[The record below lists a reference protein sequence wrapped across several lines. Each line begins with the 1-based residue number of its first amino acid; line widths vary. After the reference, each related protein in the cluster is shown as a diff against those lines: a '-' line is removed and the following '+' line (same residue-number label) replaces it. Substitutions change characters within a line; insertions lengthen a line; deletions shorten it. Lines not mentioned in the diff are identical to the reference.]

1 MKKYFMS
8 VAALAGMMS
17 LAACSSDDIVSPA
30 DNDVQTIK
38 IAVASTGDKSTRSRD
53 LNSEEPGQNIES
65 VAVVIRNKATN
76 AVVYQKVIP
85 NWNTD
90 KVSSIYTDNGHGRE
104 CTLKLEGAD
113 RLNAGEYTITA
124 VGYTA
129 ADFKDNTNT
138 IESATKGKVVAGN
151 FTAEVADG
159 KAAQEA
165 FAGESSINLLEN
177 HAAINTSVTLHRQV
191 AGYYGYFTSIPVEVN
206 SKKVTNV
213 RLVAR
218 SKNMKLTY
226 GNFNSS
232 FTTTT
237 TNSDIMYVVNGSE
250 PTITKDA
257 KFNGSADNDAYTV
270 YNIKVA
276 EWFTQGDMNND
287 GILDEKDALTT
298 KDGKEG
304 WTNALAAKGYKTYQ
318 KGTIFAGGFAVPF
331 AATADATLELQLLD
345 ETGEIL
351 KSWTVAMATAQP
363 TGKGVDGVD
372 LTVPETAQNFSFF
385 RNHMY
390 TLGKKVDNTDKPGTT
405 TPDEP
410 EPLDKSQSMILRVND
425 NWEVIN
431 RMTIGD

>member
-53 LNSEEPGQNIES
+53 LNSEEPGQNIEN

-76 AVVYQKVIP
+76 AVVYQTII
-85 NWNTD
+85 NGWNT
-90 KVSSIYTDNGHGRE
+90 KSNIYTDNGHGRE
-104 CTLKLEGAD
+104 YTLKLEKGQ
-113 RLNAGEYTITA
+113 RLKAGEYTITA

-129 ADFKDNTNT
+129 VDFKSNT
-138 IESATKGKVVAGN
+138 IVDATKGNVAAGN

-165 FAGESSINLLEN
+165 FAGESSIKLLEDY
-177 HAAINTSVTLHRQV
+177 AAINPSVTLHRQV

-206 SKKVTNV
+206 SKKVSDV

-218 SKNMKLTY
+218 SKNTKLTY
-226 GNFNSS
+226 GNFNSD
-232 FTTTT
+232 FTTT
-237 TNSDIMYVVNGSE
+237 NDKIMYVVNGSE
-250 PTITKDA
+250 PATTKDA
-257 KFNGSADNDAYTV
+257 KFNGSADDDAYTL
-270 YNIKVA
+270 YNIKVDD
-276 EWFTQGDMNND
+276 WFTQGDMNND
-287 GILDEKDALTT
+287 GILDEKDALMTT

-304 WTNALAAKGYKTYQ
+304 WTNALESKGYKTYQ

-345 ETGEIL
+345 ASGEIL
-351 KSWTVAMATAQP
+351 KSWTVEMATAQSA
-363 TGKGVDGVD
+363 GQGVDGVA

-390 TLGKKVDNTDKPGTT
+390 TLGKKVDNTTTPGTT
-405 TPDEP
+405 PDQP

>member
-53 LNSEEPGQNIES
+53 LNSEEPNQNIEN

-76 AVVYQKVIP
+76 AVVYHKIIT

-90 KVSSIYTDNGHGRE
+90 PVSSIYTDNGHGRQ

-113 RLNAGEYTITA
+113 RLKAGEYTITA

-129 ADFKDNTNT
+129 EDFKNNT
-138 IESATKGKVVAGN
+138 IENATTGVRAGN
-151 FTAEVADG
+151 FTAEVADN

-165 FAGESSINLLEN
+165 FAGESSINLLAD

-218 SKNMKLTY
+218 SKNTKLTY
-226 GNFNSS
+226 GNFNSN
-232 FTTTT
+232 FTTT
-237 TNSDIMYVVNGSE
+237 NNDIMYVVNGSE
-250 PTITKDA
+250 AATTKDA
-257 KFNGSADNDAYTV
+257 KFNGSADDDAYTV

-276 EWFTQGDMNND
+276 EWFTKGDTNKD
-287 GILDEKDALTT
+287 GILDEKD
-298 KDGKEG
+298 DG
-304 WTNALAAKGYKTYQ
+304 WANALATKGYLTYQ

-331 AATADATLELQLLD
+331 AATDAATLELQLLG

-351 KSWTVAMATAQP
+351 KSWTVEMATAQHA
-363 TGKGVDGVD
+363 GQGVDKAE
-372 LTVPETAQNFSFF
+372 LPQTETTKNFSFF

-390 TLGKKVDNTDKPGTT
+390 TLGKKMDNTNTPGTT
-405 TPDEP
+405 PDQP

>member
-65 VAVVIRNKATN
+65 VAVVIRNKKTN
-76 AVVYQKVIP
+76 EVVYQKVIP

-90 KVSSIYTDNGHGRE
+90 KVSSVYTDNGHGRE

-129 ADFKDNTNT
+129 ADFKNETNT
-138 IESATKGKVVAGN
+138 IESATKGKVVPGN
-151 FTAEVADG
+151 FTAEVPDD

-165 FAGESSINLLEN
+165 FAGESNINLLEN

-191 AGYYGYFTSIPVEVN
+191 AGYYGYFTSIPVKVDNKE
-206 SKKVTNV
+206 VTNV

-232 FTTTT
+232 FTTT
-237 TNSDIMYVVNGSE
+237 NSDIMYVVNGSE
-250 PTITKDA
+250 AATTKDA
-257 KFNGSADNDAYTV
+257 KFNGSAENDAYTL

-276 EWFTQGDMNND
+276 DWFTTGDTNKD
-287 GILDEKDALTT
+287 GILDEKD
-298 KDGKEG
+298 D
-304 WTNALAAKGYKTYQ
+304 WTNALAGKGYLTYQ

-331 AATADATLELQLLD
+331 AATAATTLELQLLD
-345 ETGEIL
+345 VNGDIL
-351 KSWTVAMATAQP
+351 KSWTVAMATAQS
-363 TGKGVDGVD
+363 TGQGVDGVQ

-390 TLGKKVDNTDKPGTT
+390 TLGKKMDNTDKPGTT
-405 TPDEP
+405 TPDQP

>member
-8 VAALAGMMS
+8 VAVLAGMMS

-53 LNSEEPGQNIES
+53 LNSEEPDQKIES
-65 VAVVIRNKATN
+65 VAVVIRDKATN
-76 AVVYQKVIP
+76 TVVYQTII
-85 NWNTD
+85 NDWNT
-90 KVSSIYTDNGHGRE
+90 KSSIYTDNGHGRE
-104 CTLKLEGAD
+104 YTLKLEAAK
-113 RLNAGEYTITA
+113 RLNAGKYTITA

-129 ADFKDNTNT
+129 DDFKNNT
-138 IESATKGKVVAGN
+138 IESATTGVVAGN

-165 FAGESSINLLEN
+165 FAGESSINLLAD
-177 HAAINTSVTLHRQV
+177 HATINTSVTLRRQV
-191 AGYYGYFTSIPVEVN
+191 AGYYGYFTSIPFEVN
-206 SKKVTNV
+206 SKKVTDV

-226 GNFNSS
+226 GNFNSK
-232 FTTTT
+232 FTT

-250 PTITKDA
+250 PATTKDA
-257 KFNGSADNDAYTV
+257 KFNGSTANDAYTV
-270 YNIKVA
+270 YNIKVTD
-276 EWFTQGDMNND
+276 WFTSGDTNND
-287 GILDEKDALTT
+287 GILDEKD
-298 KDGKEG
+298 D
-304 WTNALAAKGYKTYQ
+304 WTNALEAKGYKTYQ
-318 KGTIFAGGFAVPF
+318 PGTIFAGGFAVPF

-345 ETGEIL
+345 ASGEIL

-372 LTVPETAQNFSFF
+372 LTVPETVQNFSFF

-390 TLGKKVDNTDKPGTT
+390 TLGKKVDNTNTPGTT
-405 TPDEP
+405 PDQP

>member
-65 VAVVIRNKATN
+65 VAVVIRDKAN
-76 AVVYQKVIP
+76 NVVYHKII
-85 NWNTD
+85 TD
-90 KVSSIYTDNGHGRE
+90 WQTASNLYTDNGHGRE
-104 CTLKLEGAD
+104 YTLKLEKD
-113 RLNAGEYTITA
+113 QRLNAGEYTITA

-129 ADFKDNTNT
+129 GDFKSNT
-138 IESATKGKVVAGN
+138 IVDATKGNVAAGN

-165 FAGESSINLLEN
+165 FAGESSIKLLED
-177 HAAINTSVTLHRQV
+177 HEGINPSVTLHRQV

-226 GNFNSS
+226 GNFNSN
-232 FTTTT
+232 FTT

-250 PTITKDA
+250 PATTKDA
-257 KFNGSADNDAYTV
+257 KFKGSAENDAYTV
-270 YNIKVA
+270 YNIKVDD
-276 EWFTQGDMNND
+276 WFTKGDTNND
-287 GILDEKDALTT
+287 GILDEKDT
-298 KDGKEG
+298 D
-304 WTNALAAKGYKTYQ
+304 WTNALATKGYLTYQ

-331 AATADATLELQLLD
+331 AATAAATLELQLLD
-345 ETGEIL
+345 GTGEIL
-351 KSWTVAMATAQP
+351 KSWTVEMATAQP
-363 TGKGVDGVD
+363 AGQDVDKVA
-372 LTVPETAQNFSFF
+372 LPAETTQNFSFF

-390 TLGKKVDNTDKPGTT
+390 TLGKKMDNTNTPGTT
-405 TPDEP
+405 PDQP

>member
-38 IAVASTGDKSTRSRD
+38 IAVASTGDKATRGRD
-53 LNSEEPGQNIES
+53 LNSEEPAQNIEN

-76 AVVYQKVIP
+76 AVVYNTTID
-85 NWNTD
+85 NWNT
-90 KVSSIYTDNGHGRE
+90 KSTSYEDNGHGRE
-104 CTLKLEGAD
+104 YTLKLEKEK

-129 ADFKDNTNT
+129 DDFKNNT
-138 IESATKGKVVAGN
+138 IENATGVVAGN
-151 FTAEVADG
+151 FSAEVADG

-165 FAGESSINLLEN
+165 FAGESSINLPEN

-218 SKNMKLTY
+218 SKNTKLTY
-226 GNFNSS
+226 GNFNTN
-232 FTTTT
+232 FTTT
-237 TNSDIMYVVNGSE
+237 NDKIMYVVNGSE
-250 PTITKDA
+250 PATIKDA
-257 KFNGSADNDAYTV
+257 KFKGSADNDAYTV
-270 YNIKVA
+270 YNIKVV
-276 EWFTQGDMNND
+276 EWFTKGDTNND
-287 GILDEKDALTT
+287 GILDEKDALT
-298 KDGKEG
+298 KNGEEAWINPLEKS
-304 WTNALAAKGYKTYQ
+304 KGYETYQ

-331 AATADATLELQLLD
+331 AATDAATLELQLLD
-345 ETGEIL
+345 AKGEIL
-351 KSWTVAMATAQP
+351 KAWTVEMAAAQP
-363 TGKGVDGVD
+363 TGQDVDKVA
-372 LTVPETAQNFSFF
+372 LPTETTQNFSFF

-390 TLGKKVDNTDKPGTT
+390 TLGKKVDNTDNKPGTT
-405 TPDEP
+405 TPDQP

>member
-53 LNSEEPGQNIES
+53 LNSEEPNQNIEN
-65 VAVVIRNKATN
+65 VAVVIRDKANT
-76 AVVYQKVIP
+76 VVYHKIIA
-85 NWNTD
+85 NWNTEP
-90 KVSSIYTDNGHGRE
+90 VSKPYTDNGHGRE
-104 CTLKLEGAD
+104 CTLKLEGAE

-129 ADFKDNTNT
+129 ADFKTNT
-138 IESATKGKVVAGN
+138 IEGATTGVAAGN

-165 FAGESSINLLEN
+165 FAGESSINLLAD

-191 AGYYGYFTSIPVEVN
+191 AGYYGYFTSIPVKVN
-206 SKKVTNV
+206 NKTVTNV

-218 SKNMKLTY
+218 SKNTKLTY
-226 GNFNSS
+226 GNFNSN
-232 FTTTT
+232 FTTT
-237 TNSDIMYVVNGSE
+237 TNSDVMYVVNGSE
-250 PTITKDA
+250 AATTKDA
-257 KFNGSADNDAYTV
+257 KFNGSAGNDAYTV

-276 EWFTQGDMNND
+276 DWFTQGDTNND
-287 GILDEKDALTT
+287 GILDEKDALTE
-298 KDGKEG
+298 GG
-304 WTNALAAKGYKTYQ
+304 WTNALADKGYLTYQ
-318 KGTIFAGGFAVPF
+318 PGTIFAGGFAVPF
-331 AATADATLELQLLD
+331 AATDAATLELQLLD
-345 ETGEIL
+345 ASGEIL
-351 KSWTVAMATAQP
+351 KSWTVAMATPQP
-363 TGKGVDGVD
+363 AGQGVDKVA
-372 LTVPETAQNFSFF
+372 LTVPETVQNFSFF

-390 TLGKKVDNTDKPGTT
+390 TLGKKVDNTDKPGT

>member
-1 MKKYFMS
+1 MS

-53 LNSEEPGQNIES
+53 LNSEEPGQNIEN
-65 VAVVIRNKATN
+65 VAVVIRNKKTN
-76 AVVYQKVIP
+76 EVVYQKVIP

-90 KVSSIYTDNGHGRE
+90 KVSSVYTDNGHGRE
-104 CTLKLEGAD
+104 CTLKLEGAE

-129 ADFKDNTNT
+129 ADFKNNT
-138 IESATKGKVVAGN
+138 IESATTGVVAGN

-191 AGYYGYFTSIPVEVN
+191 AGYYGYFTSIPVKVN
-206 SKKVTNV
+206 NKTVTDV

-218 SKNMKLTY
+218 SKNTKLTY
-226 GNFNSS
+226 GNFNSN
-232 FTTTT
+232 FTTT
-237 TNSDIMYVVNGSE
+237 NDKIMYVVNGSE
-250 PTITKDA
+250 PATTKDA
-257 KFNGSADNDAYTV
+257 KFNGSAENDAYTV

-276 EWFTQGDMNND
+276 DWFTQGDTNKD
-287 GILDEKDALTT
+287 GILDEKD
-298 KDGKEG
+298 D
-304 WTNALAAKGYKTYQ
+304 WTNALAGKGYLTYQ

-331 AATADATLELQLLD
+331 AAANAATLELQLLD
-345 ETGEIL
+345 VNGEIL
-351 KSWTVAMATAQP
+351 KSWTVAMATKQSAGQ
-363 TGKGVDGVD
+363 GVDGVA
-372 LTVPETAQNFSFF
+372 LTVPETVQNFSFF

-405 TPDEP
+405 PDQP

>member
-53 LNSEEPGQNIES
+53 LYSEEPDQKIEN
-65 VAVVIRNKATN
+65 VTVVIRDKKTN
-76 AVVYQKVIP
+76 TVVYKGDILQWYTESKP
-85 NWNTD
+85 
-90 KVSSIYTDNGHGRE
+90 YTDNGHGRE
-104 CTLKLEGAD
+104 YTLKLEGD
-113 RLNAGEYTITA
+113 QRLNAGEYTITA

-129 ADFKDNTNT
+129 TDFKTNT
-138 IESATKGKVVAGN
+138 IVDAKKGEVAAGN
-151 FTAEVADG
+151 FTAEVPDG
-159 KAAQEA
+159 NAAQEA

-191 AGYYGYFTSIPVEVN
+191 AGYYGYFTSIPVKVDN
-206 SKKVTNV
+206 KDVTNV

-232 FTTTT
+232 FTTT
-237 TNSDIMYVVNGSE
+237 NSDIMYVVNGSE
-250 PTITKDA
+250 PATIKDA
-257 KFNGSADNDAYTV
+257 KFKGSADNDAYTV
-270 YNIKVA
+270 YNIKVTD
-276 EWFTQGDMNND
+276 WFTKGDTNKD
-287 GILDEKDALTT
+287 GILDEKDTN
-298 KDGKEG
+298 
-304 WTNALAAKGYKTYQ
+304 WTNPLEPNGYKTYQ
-318 KGTIFAGGFAVPF
+318 PGTIFAGGFAVPF
-331 AATADATLELQLLD
+331 AATDAATLELQLLD
-345 ETGEIL
+345 ESGEIL
-351 KSWTVAMATAQP
+351 KSWTVEMAAAQP
-363 TGKGVDGVD
+363 TGQDVDKVA
-372 LTVPETAQNFSFF
+372 LPTETTQNFSFF

-390 TLGKKVDNTDKPGTT
+390 TLGKKVDNTKDKPGTT
-405 TPDEP
+405 TPDQP

>member
-38 IAVASTGDKSTRSRD
+38 IAVASTGDKSTRSRN
-53 LNSEEPGQNIES
+53 LNSEEPAQNIEN
-65 VAVVIRNKATN
+65 VAVVIRDKANT
-76 AVVYQKVIP
+76 VVYQKVI
-85 NWNTD
+85 TD
-90 KVSSIYTDNGHGRE
+90 WKTASSIYTDNGHGRE
-104 CTLKLEGAD
+104 YTLKLEKGK
-113 RLNAGEYTITA
+113 RLKAGEYTITA

-129 ADFKDNTNT
+129 GDFKSNT
-138 IESATKGKVVAGN
+138 IVDATEGNVAAGN
-151 FTAEVADG
+151 FTAEEADG

-165 FAGESSINLLEN
+165 FAGESSINLLEDY
-177 HAAINTSVTLHRQV
+177 AAINPSVTLHRQV
-191 AGYYGYFTSIPVEVN
+191 AGYYGYFTSIPVKVN
-206 SKKVTNV
+206 NKTVTNV

-218 SKNMKLTY
+218 SKNTKLTY

-232 FTTTT
+232 FTTT
-237 TNSDIMYVVNGSE
+237 NNDIMYVVNGSE
-250 PTITKDA
+250 AATTKDA
-257 KFNGSADNDAYTV
+257 KFNGSTDNDAYTV

-276 EWFTQGDMNND
+276 DWFTNSDTNKD
-287 GILDEKDALTT
+287 GILDEKD
-298 KDGKEG
+298 D
-304 WTNALAAKGYKTYQ
+304 WTNPLEAEGYFTYQ
-318 KGTIFAGGFAVPF
+318 PGTIFAGGFAVPF
-331 AATADATLELQLLD
+331 AATAAATLELQLLD
-345 ETGEIL
+345 ASGEIL
-351 KSWTVAMATAQP
+351 KSWTVEMATAQP
-363 TGKGVDGVD
+363 AGQDVEKAALPVA
-372 LTVPETAQNFSFF
+372 ETTQNFSFF

-390 TLGKKVDNTDKPGTT
+390 TLGKKVDNTKDKPGTT

>member
-38 IAVASTGDKSTRSRD
+38 IAVASTGDKATRGRD
-53 LNSEEPGQNIES
+53 LNSEEPAQNIEN

-76 AVVYQKVIP
+76 AVVYNTTID
-85 NWNTD
+85 NWNT
-90 KVSSIYTDNGHGRE
+90 KSTSYEDNGHGRE
-104 CTLKLEGAD
+104 YTLKLEKEK

-129 ADFKDNTNT
+129 EDFKNNT
-138 IESATKGKVVAGN
+138 IENATGVVAGN
-151 FTAEVADG
+151 FSAEVADG

-165 FAGESSINLLEN
+165 FAGESSINLPEN

-206 SKKVTNV
+206 GKKVTDV

-232 FTTTT
+232 FTTT
-237 TNSDIMYVVNGSE
+237 NDKIMYVVNGSE
-250 PTITKDA
+250 PATTKDA
-257 KFNGSADNDAYTV
+257 KFNGSAENDAYTV
-270 YNIKVA
+270 YNIKVDA
-276 EWFTQGDMNND
+276 WFTKGDTNND
-287 GILDEKDALTT
+287 GILDEKDALTE
-298 KDGKEG
+298 GG
-304 WTNALAAKGYKTYQ
+304 WTNALAKKGYLTYQ
-318 KGTIFAGGFAVPF
+318 PGTIFAGGFAVPF
-331 AATADATLELQLLD
+331 AATDAATLELQLLD
-345 ETGEIL
+345 ESGEIL
-351 KSWTVAMATAQP
+351 KSWTVAMAAAQP
-363 TGKGVDGVD
+363 AGQGVDGVA

-390 TLGKKVDNTDKPGTT
+390 TLGKKVDNTDNKPGTT
-405 TPDEP
+405 TPDQP

>member
-1 MKKYFMS
+1 MS

-65 VAVVIRNKATN
+65 VAVVIRDKANT
-76 AVVYQKVIP
+76 VVYQKVI
-85 NWNTD
+85 TD
-90 KVSSIYTDNGHGRE
+90 WQTASNIYTDNGHGRE
-104 CTLKLEGAD
+104 YTLKLEKD
-113 RLNAGEYTITA
+113 QRLNAGEYTITA

-129 ADFKDNTNT
+129 GDFKSNT
-138 IESATKGKVVAGN
+138 IVDATKGKIAAGN
-151 FTAEVADG
+151 FTAEEADNN
-159 KAAQEA
+159 APQEA
-165 FAGESSINLLEN
+165 FAGESSIKLLED
-177 HAAINTSVTLHRQV
+177 HEGINPSVTLHRQV
-191 AGYYGYFTSIPVEVN
+191 AGYYGYFTSIPVKVDNKEV
-206 SKKVTNV
+206 TDV

-218 SKNMKLTY
+218 SKNTKLTY
-226 GNFNSS
+226 GNFNSK
-232 FTTTT
+232 FTTT
-237 TNSDIMYVVNGSE
+237 NNDIMYVVNGSE
-250 PTITKDA
+250 PATTKDA
-257 KFNGSADNDAYTV
+257 KFKGSAANDAYTL

-276 EWFTQGDMNND
+276 DWFTKGDTNKD
-287 GILDEKDALTT
+287 GILDEKD
-298 KDGKEG
+298 D
-304 WTNALAAKGYKTYQ
+304 WTNALAAKGYLTYQ

-331 AATADATLELQLLD
+331 AAVDAATLELQLLD
-345 ETGEIL
+345 VNGEIL
-351 KSWTVAMATAQP
+351 KSWTVEMATAQP
-363 TGKGVDGVD
+363 AGQDVDKVA
-372 LTVPETAQNFSFF
+372 LPAETTQNFSFF

>member
-38 IAVASTGDKSTRSRD
+38 IAVASTGDKSMRSRD
-53 LNSEEPGQNIES
+53 LNSEEPDQKIEN
-65 VAVVIRNKATN
+65 VAVVIRDKATN
-76 AVVYQKVIP
+76 TVVYQTIINDWDTKSKP
-85 NWNTD
+85 
-90 KVSSIYTDNGHGRE
+90 YTDNGHGRE

-129 ADFKDNTNT
+129 DDFKTNT
-138 IESATKGKVVAGN
+138 IVDAKKGEVAAGN
-151 FTAEVADG
+151 FSAEVADG

-206 SKKVTNV
+206 GKKVTNV

-218 SKNMKLTY
+218 SKNTKLTY

-232 FTTTT
+232 FTTT
-237 TNSDIMYVVNGSE
+237 NKDIMYVVNGSE
-250 PTITKDA
+250 PATIKDA
-257 KFNGSADNDAYTV
+257 KFKGSADNDAYTL

-276 EWFTQGDMNND
+276 DWFTQGDTNKD
-287 GILDEKDALTT
+287 GILDEKDN
-298 KDGKEG
+298 G
-304 WTNALAAKGYKTYQ
+304 WTNALAAKDYLTYQ
-318 KGTIFAGGFAVPF
+318 EGTIFAGGFAVPF

-345 ETGEIL
+345 VSGEIL
-351 KSWTVAMATAQP
+351 KSWTVAMATAQSA
-363 TGKGVDGVD
+363 GQGVDGVA
-372 LTVPETAQNFSFF
+372 LTVPETTQNFSFF

-390 TLGKKVDNTDKPGTT
+390 TLGKKVDNTKDKPGTT
-405 TPDEP
+405 TPDQP

>member
-53 LNSEEPGQNIES
+53 LNSEEPGQNIEN

-76 AVVYQKVIP
+76 AVVYNTTID
-85 NWNTD
+85 NWNT
-90 KVSSIYTDNGHGRE
+90 KSTSYEDNGNGRE
-104 CTLKLEGAD
+104 YTLKLEGD
-113 RLNAGEYTITA
+113 QRLNAGEYTITA

-129 ADFKDNTNT
+129 EDFKNNT
-138 IESATKGKVVAGN
+138 IENATGVVAGN
-151 FTAEVADG
+151 FSAEVADG

-165 FAGESSINLLEN
+165 FAGESSINLLGN

-191 AGYYGYFTSIPVEVN
+191 AGYYGYFTSIPVKVDNKEV
-206 SKKVTNV
+206 TDV

-232 FTTTT
+232 FTTT
-237 TNSDIMYVVNGSE
+237 NDKIMYVVNGSE
-250 PTITKDA
+250 PATIKDA
-257 KFNGSADNDAYTV
+257 KFKGSADNDAYTV

-276 EWFTQGDMNND
+276 EWFTKGDTNND
-287 GILDEKDALTT
+287 GILDEKDALT
-298 KDGKEG
+298 KNGEEAWINPLKKS
-304 WTNALAAKGYKTYQ
+304 KGYETYQ

-331 AATADATLELQLLD
+331 AATDAATLELQLLD
-345 ETGEIL
+345 AKGEIL
-351 KSWTVAMATAQP
+351 KAWTVEMAAAQP
-363 TGKGVDGVD
+363 TGQDVDKVA
-372 LTVPETAQNFSFF
+372 LPTETTQNFSFF

-390 TLGKKVDNTDKPGTT
+390 TLGKKVDNTDNKPGTT
-405 TPDEP
+405 TPDQP

>member
-53 LNSEEPGQNIES
+53 LNSEEPNQNIEN
-65 VAVVIRNKATN
+65 VAVVIRDKANT
-76 AVVYQKVIP
+76 VVYQKVI
-85 NWNTD
+85 TD
-90 KVSSIYTDNGHGRE
+90 WKTASSIYTDNGHGRE

-129 ADFKDNTNT
+129 ADFKNNTNT

-151 FTAEVADG
+151 FTAEVPDD

-165 FAGESSINLLEN
+165 FAGESSINLLAD

-218 SKNMKLTY
+218 SKNTKLTY

-232 FTTTT
+232 FTT

-250 PTITKDA
+250 AATTKDA
-257 KFNGSADNDAYTV
+257 KFNGSAENDAYTV

-276 EWFTQGDMNND
+276 DWFTKGDTNND
-287 GILDEKDALTT
+287 GILDEKDALTE
-298 KDGKEG
+298 GG
-304 WTNALAAKGYKTYQ
+304 WTNALAKKGYLTYQ
-318 KGTIFAGGFAVPF
+318 PGTIFAGGFAIPF
-331 AATADATLELQLLD
+331 AAANDATLELQLLD
-345 ETGEIL
+345 ASGEIL
-351 KSWTVAMATAQP
+351 KSWTVAMATPQP
-363 TGKGVDGVD
+363 AGQGVDGVA

-390 TLGKKVDNTDKPGTT
+390 TLGKKVDNTNTPGTT
-405 TPDEP
+405 PDQP

-431 RMTIGD
+431 RMTIGDE

>member
-53 LNSEEPGQNIES
+53 LNSEEPNQNIEN
-65 VAVVIRNKATN
+65 VAVVIRDKANT
-76 AVVYQKVIP
+76 VVYHKIIA
-85 NWNTD
+85 NWNTEP
-90 KVSSIYTDNGHGRE
+90 VSKPYTDNGHGRE
-104 CTLKLEGAD
+104 CTLKLEGAE

-129 ADFKDNTNT
+129 ADFKTNT
-138 IESATKGKVVAGN
+138 IESATGVVAGN

-165 FAGESSINLLEN
+165 FAGESSINLLAD

-191 AGYYGYFTSIPVEVN
+191 AGYYGYFTSIPVKVN
-206 SKKVTNV
+206 NKTVTNV

-218 SKNMKLTY
+218 SKNTKLTY
-226 GNFNSS
+226 GNFNSN
-232 FTTTT
+232 FTTT
-237 TNSDIMYVVNGSE
+237 TNSDVMYVVNGSE
-250 PTITKDA
+250 AATTKDA
-257 KFNGSADNDAYTV
+257 KFNGSAGNDAYTV

-276 EWFTQGDMNND
+276 DWFTQGDTNND
-287 GILDEKDALTT
+287 GILDEKDALTE
-298 KDGKEG
+298 GG
-304 WTNALAAKGYKTYQ
+304 WTNALADKGYLTYQ
-318 KGTIFAGGFAVPF
+318 PGTIFAGGFAVPF
-331 AATADATLELQLLD
+331 AATDAATLELQLLD
-345 ETGEIL
+345 ASGEIL
-351 KSWTVAMATAQP
+351 KSWTVAMATPQP
-363 TGKGVDGVD
+363 AGQDVDKVA
-372 LTVPETAQNFSFF
+372 LTVPETVQNFSFF

-390 TLGKKVDNTDKPGTT
+390 TLGKKVDNTDKPGT

>member
-1 MKKYFMS
+1 MS

-65 VAVVIRNKATN
+65 VAVVIRDKANT
-76 AVVYQKVIP
+76 VVYQKVI
-85 NWNTD
+85 TD
-90 KVSSIYTDNGHGRE
+90 WQTASSIYTDNGHGRE

-191 AGYYGYFTSIPVEVN
+191 AGYYGYFTSIPV
-206 SKKVTNV
+206 KVDNKVVTDV

-218 SKNMKLTY
+218 SKNTKLTY
-226 GNFNSS
+226 GNFNSK
-232 FTTTT
+232 FTT

-250 PTITKDA
+250 PVTTKDA
-257 KFNGSADNDAYTV
+257 KFKGSADNDAYTV
-270 YNIKVA
+270 YNIKVDD
-276 EWFTQGDMNND
+276 WFTQGDMNND
-287 GILDEKDALTT
+287 GILDEKDKGWKNPLT
-298 KDGKEG
+298 
-304 WTNALAAKGYKTYQ
+304 AKGYKTYQ
-318 KGTIFAGGFAVPF
+318 PGTIFAGGFAVPF

-345 ETGEIL
+345 VSGEIL

-363 TGKGVDGVD
+363 AGKGVDGVA
-372 LTVPETAQNFSFF
+372 LPAETTQNFSFF

-390 TLGKKVDNTDKPGTT
+390 TLGKKVDNTDHKPGTT
-405 TPDEP
+405 PDQP

>member
-8 VAALAGMMS
+8 VAALASMMS

-53 LNSEEPGQNIES
+53 LNSEEPGQNIEN

-76 AVVYQKVIP
+76 AVVYQKVITK
-85 NWNTD
+85 WNTD
-90 KVSSIYTDNGHGRE
+90 PVSKPYTENGHGRE
-104 CTLKLEGAD
+104 CTLKLEKD
-113 RLNAGEYTITA
+113 QRLNAGEYTITA

-138 IESATKGKVVAGN
+138 IESATMGKVVPGN
-151 FTAEVADG
+151 FTAEVPDD

-206 SKKVTNV
+206 GKKVTDV

-226 GNFNSS
+226 GNFNSN
-232 FTTTT
+232 FTTT
-237 TNSDIMYVVNGSE
+237 NDKIMYVVNGSE
-250 PTITKDA
+250 PATTKDA
-257 KFNGSADNDAYTV
+257 KFNGSAENDAYTV
-270 YNIKVA
+270 YNIKVTD
-276 EWFTQGDMNND
+276 WFTNSDTNKD
-287 GILDEKDALTT
+287 GILDEKDDWINPLKSKGYLTT
-298 KDGKEG
+298 
-304 WTNALAAKGYKTYQ
+304 Q

-331 AATADATLELQLLD
+331 AATDAATLELQLLD
-345 ETGEIL
+345 ASGEIL

-363 TGKGVDGVD
+363 TGQDVEKAK
-372 LTVPETAQNFSFF
+372 LPAETVQNFSFF

>member
-1 MKKYFMS
+1 MKKFFMS

-38 IAVASTGDKSTRSRD
+38 IAVASTGDKSTRGRD
-53 LNSEEPGQNIES
+53 LNSEEPDQKIEN
-65 VAVVIRNKATN
+65 VTVVIRNKKTN
-76 AVVYQKVIP
+76 EVVYHQIIA
-85 NWNTD
+85 NWNTET
-90 KVSSIYTDNGHGRE
+90 VSKPYTDNGHGRE

-129 ADFKDNTNT
+129 TDFKTNT
-138 IESATKGKVVAGN
+138 IVDAKKGEVVAGN
-151 FTAEVADG
+151 FSAEVADD

-165 FAGESSINLLEN
+165 FAGESSINLDVD

-191 AGYYGYFTSIPVEVN
+191 AGYYGYFTSIPFKVN
-206 SKKVTNV
+206 NKQVTNV

-218 SKNMKLTY
+218 SKNTKLTY

-232 FTTTT
+232 FTTT
-237 TNSDIMYVVNGSE
+237 NNDIMYVVNGSE
-250 PTITKDA
+250 PATPKDA
-257 KFNGSADNDAYTV
+257 KFNGSAENDAYTV
-270 YNIKVA
+270 YNIKVTD
-276 EWFTQGDMNND
+276 WFTKGDTNND
-287 GILDEKDALTT
+287 GILDEKDALTE
-298 KDGKEG
+298 GG
-304 WTNALAAKGYKTYQ
+304 WTNALAKKGYLTYQ
-318 KGTIFAGGFAVPF
+318 PGTIFAGGFAVPF
-331 AATADATLELQLLD
+331 AATDAATLELQLLD
-345 ETGEIL
+345 ESGEIL
-351 KSWTVAMATAQP
+351 KSWTVAMATPQP
-363 TGKGVDGVD
+363 AGQGVDGVA

-405 TPDEP
+405 TPDQP

>member
-53 LNSEEPGQNIES
+53 LNSEEPDQKIEN

-76 AVVYQKVIP
+76 AVVYQTII
-85 NWNTD
+85 NDWNT
-90 KVSSIYTDNGHGRE
+90 KSSIYTDNGHGRE
-104 CTLKLEGAD
+104 YTLKLEAAK

-129 ADFKDNTNT
+129 DDFKNNT
-138 IESATKGKVVAGN
+138 IESATTGVVAGN

-165 FAGESSINLLEN
+165 FAGESSIKLLED
-177 HAAINTSVTLHRQV
+177 HAAINPSVTLHRQV
-191 AGYYGYFTSIPVEVN
+191 AGYYGYFTSIPVKVDNKE
-206 SKKVTNV
+206 VTNV

-218 SKNMKLTY
+218 SKNTKLTY
-226 GNFNSS
+226 GNFNSK
-232 FTTTT
+232 FTT

-250 PTITKDA
+250 AATTKDA
-257 KFNGSADNDAYTV
+257 KFNGSTTANDAYTL

-276 EWFTQGDMNND
+276 DWFTHGDMNND
-287 GILDEKDALTT
+287 GILDEKDALIT
-298 KDGKEG
+298 DG

-318 KGTIFAGGFAVPF
+318 PGTIFAGGFAVPF
-331 AATADATLELQLLD
+331 AAVDAATLELQLLD
-345 ETGEIL
+345 ASGEIL
-351 KSWTVAMATAQP
+351 KSWTVAMATPQP
-363 TGKGVDGVD
+363 AGQGVDGVA
-372 LTVPETAQNFSFF
+372 LTVPETTQNFSFF

-390 TLGKKVDNTDKPGTT
+390 TLGKKMDNTTTPGTT
-405 TPDEP
+405 PDQP

>member
-1 MKKYFMS
+1 MKKFFMS

-38 IAVASTGDKSTRSRD
+38 IAVASTGDKSTRGRD
-53 LNSEEPGQNIES
+53 LNSEEPDQKIEN
-65 VAVVIRNKATN
+65 VTVVIRNKKTN
-76 AVVYQKVIP
+76 EVVYHQIIA
-85 NWNTD
+85 NWNTET
-90 KVSSIYTDNGHGRE
+90 VSKPYTDNGHGRE

-129 ADFKDNTNT
+129 TDFKTNT
-138 IESATKGKVVAGN
+138 IVDAKKGEVVAGN
-151 FTAEVADG
+151 FSAEVADD

-165 FAGESSINLLEN
+165 FAGESSINLDVD

-191 AGYYGYFTSIPVEVN
+191 AGYYGYFTSIPFKVN
-206 SKKVTNV
+206 NKQVTNV

-218 SKNMKLTY
+218 SKNTKLTY

-232 FTTTT
+232 FTTT
-237 TNSDIMYVVNGSE
+237 NNDIMYVVNGSE
-250 PTITKDA
+250 PATPKDA
-257 KFNGSADNDAYTV
+257 KFNGSAENDAYTV
-270 YNIKVA
+270 YNIKVTD
-276 EWFTQGDMNND
+276 WFTKGDTNND
-287 GILDEKDALTT
+287 GILDEKDALTE
-298 KDGKEG
+298 GG
-304 WTNALAAKGYKTYQ
+304 WTNALAKKGYLTYQ
-318 KGTIFAGGFAVPF
+318 PGTIFAGGFAVPF
-331 AATADATLELQLLD
+331 AATDAATLELQLLD
-345 ETGEIL
+345 ASGEIL

-363 TGKGVDGVD
+363 TGKGVDGVA
-372 LTVPETAQNFSFF
+372 LTVPETTQNFSFF

-405 TPDEP
+405 TPDQP

>member
-38 IAVASTGDKSTRSRD
+38 IAVASTGDKSTRSRN
-53 LNSEEPGQNIES
+53 LNSEEPAQNIEN
-65 VAVVIRNKATN
+65 VAVVIRDKANT
-76 AVVYQKVIP
+76 VVYQKVI
-85 NWNTD
+85 TD
-90 KVSSIYTDNGHGRE
+90 WKTASSIYTDNGHGRE
-104 CTLKLEGAD
+104 YTLKLEKGQ
-113 RLNAGEYTITA
+113 RLKAGEYTITA

-129 ADFKDNTNT
+129 GDFKSNT
-138 IESATKGKVVAGN
+138 IVDATEGNVAAGN
-151 FTAEVADG
+151 FTAEEADG

-165 FAGESSINLLEN
+165 FAGESSINLLEDY
-177 HAAINTSVTLHRQV
+177 AAINPSVTLHRQV
-191 AGYYGYFTSIPVEVN
+191 AGYYGYFTSIPVKVN
-206 SKKVTNV
+206 NKTVTNV

-218 SKNMKLTY
+218 SKNTKLTY

-232 FTTTT
+232 FTTT
-237 TNSDIMYVVNGSE
+237 NNDIMYVVNGSE
-250 PTITKDA
+250 AATTKDA
-257 KFNGSADNDAYTV
+257 KFNGSTDNDAYTV

-276 EWFTQGDMNND
+276 DWFTNSDTNKD
-287 GILDEKDALTT
+287 GILDEKD
-298 KDGKEG
+298 D
-304 WTNALAAKGYKTYQ
+304 WTNPLEAEGYFTYQ
-318 KGTIFAGGFAVPF
+318 PGTIFAGGFAVPF
-331 AATADATLELQLLD
+331 AATAAATLELQLLD
-345 ETGEIL
+345 ASGEIL
-351 KSWTVAMATAQP
+351 KSWTVEMATAQP
-363 TGKGVDGVD
+363 AGQDVEKAALPVA
-372 LTVPETAQNFSFF
+372 ETTQNFSFF

-390 TLGKKVDNTDKPGTT
+390 TLGKKVDNTKDKPGTT

>member
-53 LNSEEPGQNIES
+53 LNSEEPNQNIEN

-76 AVVYQKVIP
+76 AVVYHKIIT
-85 NWNTD
+85 NWNTEP
-90 KVSSIYTDNGHGRE
+90 VSKPYTDNGHGRE

-129 ADFKDNTNT
+129 ADFKNNT
-138 IESATKGKVVAGN
+138 IESATGVVAGN

-165 FAGESSINLLEN
+165 FAGESSINLLAD

-191 AGYYGYFTSIPVEVN
+191 AGYYGYFTSIPVKVDNKE
-206 SKKVTNV
+206 VTNV

-232 FTTTT
+232 FTTTDR
-237 TNSDIMYVVNGSE
+237 DIMYVVNGSE
-250 PTITKDA
+250 AATTKDA
-257 KFNGSADNDAYTV
+257 KFNGSAENDAYTV

-276 EWFTQGDMNND
+276 DWFKQGDTNND
-287 GILDEKDALTT
+287 GILDEKD
-298 KDGKEG
+298 E
-304 WTNALAAKGYKTYQ
+304 WTNALNESEDAKGYLTYQ

-331 AATADATLELQLLD
+331 AATDAATLELQLLD
-345 ETGEIL
+345 VSGAIL
-351 KSWTVAMATAQP
+351 KSWTVKMATAQSA
-363 TGKGVDGVD
+363 GQNVDKGA
-372 LTVPETAQNFSFF
+372 LPQAETTENFSFF

-390 TLGKKVDNTDKPGTT
+390 TLGKKVDNTKDNPGTT
-405 TPDEP
+405 TPDQP
-410 EPLDKSQSMILRVND
+410 EPLDKSQSIILRVND

-431 RMTIGD
+431 RMTIGDE

>member
-1 MKKYFMS
+1 MKKFFMS

-30 DNDVQTIK
+30 DNDVQTIQ
-38 IAVASTGDKSTRSRD
+38 IAVASTGDKATRGRD
-53 LNSEEPGQNIES
+53 LNSEEPDQKIES
-65 VAVVIRNKATN
+65 VTVVIRNKATN
-76 AVVYQKVIP
+76 AVVYKGDIP
-85 NWNTD
+85 KWNT
-90 KVSSIYTDNGHGRE
+90 VSSTYTDNGHGRKY
-104 CTLKLEGAD
+104 TLKLEGAD

-129 ADFKDNTNT
+129 DDFKTNT
-138 IESATKGKVVAGN
+138 IVDAKKGEVAAGN

-165 FAGESSINLLEN
+165 FAGESSIKLLED
-177 HAAINTSVTLHRQV
+177 HAAINPSVTLHRQV

-206 SKKVTNV
+206 SKKVTDV

-232 FTTTT
+232 FTTT
-237 TNSDIMYVVNGSE
+237 NKDIMYVVNGSE
-250 PTITKDA
+250 PATAKDA
-257 KFNGSADNDAYTV
+257 KFKGSADNDAYTL
-270 YNIKVA
+270 YNIKVT
-276 EWFTQGDMNND
+276 EWFTEGDTNKD
-287 GILDEKDALTT
+287 GILDEKDTN
-298 KDGKEG
+298 
-304 WTNALAAKGYKTYQ
+304 WTNPLEPNGYKTYQ
-318 KGTIFAGGFAVPF
+318 PGTIFAGGFAVPF
-331 AATADATLELQLLD
+331 AATDAATLELQLLD
-345 ETGEIL
+345 ESGEIL
-351 KSWTVAMATAQP
+351 KSWTVAMATPQSAGQ
-363 TGKGVDGVD
+363 GVDGVA
-372 LTVPETAQNFSFF
+372 LTVPETTQNFSFF

-390 TLGKKVDNTDKPGTT
+390 TLGKKVDNTKDKPGTT
-405 TPDEP
+405 TPDQP

>member
-38 IAVASTGDKSTRSRD
+38 IAVASTGDKSMRSRD
-53 LNSEEPGQNIES
+53 LNSEEPAQKIEN
-65 VAVVIRNKATN
+65 VAVVIRDKANK
-76 AVVYQKVIP
+76 VVYQTIINDWDTKS
-85 NWNTD
+85 
-90 KVSSIYTDNGHGRE
+90 KSYTDNGHGRE

-129 ADFKDNTNT
+129 ADFKNNT
-138 IESATKGKVVAGN
+138 IESATGVAAGN

-165 FAGESSINLLEN
+165 FAGESSINLLAD

-191 AGYYGYFTSIPVEVN
+191 AGYYGYFTSIPVKVDNKEV
-206 SKKVTNV
+206 TDV

-232 FTTTT
+232 FTTT
-237 TNSDIMYVVNGSE
+237 NSDVMYVVNGSE
-250 PTITKDA
+250 PATTKDA
-257 KFNGSADNDAYTV
+257 KFNGSADDDAYTL

-276 EWFTQGDMNND
+276 DWFTKGDTNND
-287 GILDEKDALTT
+287 GILDEKDALTE
-298 KDGKEG
+298 GG
-304 WTNALAAKGYKTYQ
+304 WTNALEAKGYKTYQ
-318 KGTIFAGGFAVPF
+318 PGTIFAGGFAVPF
-331 AATADATLELQLLD
+331 AATAAATLELQLLD
-345 ETGEIL
+345 ASGEIL
-351 KSWTVAMATAQP
+351 KSWTVAMATAQSAGQDVEKAALP
-363 TGKGVDGVD
+363 
-372 LTVPETAQNFSFF
+372 VPETTQNFSFF

-405 TPDEP
+405 TPDQP

>member
-53 LNSEEPGQNIES
+53 LNSEEPNQNIEN
-65 VAVVIRNKATN
+65 VAVVIRNKVTN
-76 AVVYQKVIP
+76 AVVYHKVIT

-90 KVSSIYTDNGHGRE
+90 KVSSIYTDNGHGRQ

-129 ADFKDNTNT
+129 ADFKNNT
-138 IESATKGKVVAGN
+138 IESATGVAAGN

-165 FAGESSINLLEN
+165 FAGESSINLLAD

-191 AGYYGYFTSIPVEVN
+191 AGYYGYFTSIPVKVDNKEV
-206 SKKVTNV
+206 TDV

-218 SKNMKLTY
+218 SKNTKLTY

-232 FTTTT
+232 FTT

-250 PTITKDA
+250 AATTKDA
-257 KFNGSADNDAYTV
+257 KFNGSTANDAYTV

-276 EWFTQGDMNND
+276 DWFTTGDTNKD
-287 GILDEKDALTT
+287 GILDEKD
-298 KDGKEG
+298 D
-304 WTNALAAKGYKTYQ
+304 WTNALAAKGYLTYQ

-331 AATADATLELQLLD
+331 AATDAATLELQLLD

-390 TLGKKVDNTDKPGTT
+390 TLGKKVDNTNTPGTT
-405 TPDEP
+405 PDQP

>member
-1 MKKYFMS
+1 MS

-53 LNSEEPGQNIES
+53 LNSEEPNQNIES

-76 AVVYQKVIP
+76 AVVYQTII
-85 NWNTD
+85 NDWNT
-90 KVSSIYTDNGHGRE
+90 KSSIYTDNGHGRE
-104 CTLKLEGAD
+104 YTLKLEAAK

-129 ADFKDNTNT
+129 DDFKNNT
-138 IESATKGKVVAGN
+138 IESATTGVVAGN

-165 FAGESSINLLEN
+165 FAGESSIKLLED
-177 HAAINTSVTLHRQV
+177 HAAINPSVTLHRQV

-206 SKKVTNV
+206 SKKVTDV

-232 FTTTT
+232 FTTT
-237 TNSDIMYVVNGSE
+237 NDHIMYVVNGSE
-250 PTITKDA
+250 AATTKDA
-257 KFNGSADNDAYTV
+257 KFNGSAENDAYTL

-276 EWFTQGDMNND
+276 DWFTHGDMNND
-287 GILDEKDALTT
+287 GILDEKDALI
-298 KDGKEG
+298 KDG
-304 WTNALAAKGYKTYQ
+304 WTNALADKGYKTYQ
-318 KGTIFAGGFAVPF
+318 QGTIFAGGFAVPF
-331 AATADATLELQLLD
+331 AAADAATLELQLLD
-345 ETGEIL
+345 VNGDIL
-351 KSWTVAMATAQP
+351 KSWTVEMATAQSA
-363 TGKGVDGVD
+363 GQGVDGVA
-372 LTVPETAQNFSFF
+372 LTVPETTQNFSFF

-390 TLGKKVDNTDKPGTT
+390 TLGKKVDNTNTPGTT
-405 TPDEP
+405 PDQP

>member
-1 MKKYFMS
+1 MS

-65 VAVVIRNKATN
+65 VAVVIRNKKTN
-76 AVVYQKVIP
+76 EVVYHKIIA

-104 CTLKLEGAD
+104 CTLKLEGND

-138 IESATKGKVVAGN
+138 IESATMGKVVPGN
-151 FTAEVADG
+151 FTAEVPDD

-206 SKKVTNV
+206 GKKVTNV

-218 SKNMKLTY
+218 SKNTKLTY
-226 GNFNSS
+226 GNFNSN
-232 FTTTT
+232 FTTT
-237 TNSDIMYVVNGSE
+237 NNDVMYVVNGSE
-250 PTITKDA
+250 PATTKDA
-257 KFNGSADNDAYTV
+257 KFNGSADDDAYTV
-270 YNIKVA
+270 YNIKVTD
-276 EWFTQGDMNND
+276 WFTNSDTNKD
-287 GILDEKDALTT
+287 GILDEKDDWINPLKSKGYLTT
-298 KDGKEG
+298 
-304 WTNALAAKGYKTYQ
+304 Q

-331 AATADATLELQLLD
+331 AATDAATLELQLLD
-345 ETGEIL
+345 ASGEIL

-363 TGKGVDGVD
+363 TGQDVEKAT
-372 LTVPETAQNFSFF
+372 LPAETVQNFSFF

>member
-53 LNSEEPGQNIES
+53 LNSEEPGQNIEN
-65 VAVVIRNKATN
+65 VAVVIRNKKTN
-76 AVVYQKVIP
+76 EVVYQKVIP

-90 KVSSIYTDNGHGRE
+90 KVSSVYTDNGHGRE

-138 IESATKGKVVAGN
+138 IESATMGKVVSGN
-151 FTAEVADG
+151 FTAEVPDD

-191 AGYYGYFTSIPVEVN
+191 AGYYGYFTSIPVKVDNKEV
-206 SKKVTNV
+206 TDV

-232 FTTTT
+232 FTTT
-237 TNSDIMYVVNGSE
+237 NSDVMYVVNGSE
-250 PTITKDA
+250 PATTKDA
-257 KFNGSADNDAYTV
+257 KFNGSADDDAYTL

-276 EWFTQGDMNND
+276 DWFTKGDTNND
-287 GILDEKDALTT
+287 GILDEKDALTE
-298 KDGKEG
+298 GG
-304 WTNALAAKGYKTYQ
+304 WTNALEAKGYKTYQ
-318 KGTIFAGGFAVPF
+318 PGTIFAGGFAVPF
-331 AATADATLELQLLD
+331 AATAAATLELQLLD
-345 ETGEIL
+345 ASGEIL
-351 KSWTVAMATAQP
+351 KSWTVAMATAQSAGQDVEKAALP
-363 TGKGVDGVD
+363 VA
-372 LTVPETAQNFSFF
+372 ETTQNFSFF

-390 TLGKKVDNTDKPGTT
+390 TLGKKVDNTNTPGTT
-405 TPDEP
+405 PDQP

>member
-1 MKKYFMS
+1 MS

-53 LNSEEPGQNIES
+53 LNSEEPGQNIEN

-76 AVVYQKVIP
+76 AVVYQTII
-85 NWNTD
+85 NDWNT
-90 KVSSIYTDNGHGRE
+90 KSSIYTDNGHGRE
-104 CTLKLEGAD
+104 YTLKLEAAK

-129 ADFKDNTNT
+129 DDFKNNT
-138 IESATKGKVVAGN
+138 IESATTGVVAGN

-165 FAGESSINLLEN
+165 FAGESSIKLLED
-177 HAAINTSVTLHRQV
+177 HAAINPSVTLHRQV
-191 AGYYGYFTSIPVEVN
+191 AGYYGYFTSIPVKVDN
-206 SKKVTNV
+206 KDVTNV

-218 SKNMKLTY
+218 SKNTKLTY
-226 GNFNSS
+226 GNFNSN
-232 FTTTT
+232 FTTT
-237 TNSDIMYVVNGSE
+237 NNDIMYVVNGSE
-250 PTITKDA
+250 PATTKDA
-257 KFNGSADNDAYTV
+257 KFKGSAENDAYTV
-270 YNIKVA
+270 YNIKVTD
-276 EWFTQGDMNND
+276 WFTNGDTNND
-287 GILDEKDALTT
+287 GILDEKD
-298 KDGKEG
+298 EG
-304 WTNALAAKGYKTYQ
+304 WKNPLTAKGYKTYQ
-318 KGTIFAGGFAVPF
+318 PGTIFAGGFAVPF
-331 AATADATLELQLLD
+331 AATAAATLELQLLD
-345 ETGEIL
+345 VSGEIL
-351 KSWTVAMATAQP
+351 KSWTVAMATAQHD
-363 TGKGVDGVD
+363 GQGVDGVA
-372 LTVPETAQNFSFF
+372 LTVPETTQNFSFF

-390 TLGKKVDNTDKPGTT
+390 TLGKKMDNTTTPGTT
-405 TPDEP
+405 PDQP

>member
-53 LNSEEPGQNIES
+53 LNSEEPGQKIEN
-65 VAVVIRNKATN
+65 VAVVIRDKATN
-76 AVVYQKVIP
+76 TVVYQTIINDWDTKS
-85 NWNTD
+85 T
-90 KVSSIYTDNGHGRE
+90 SYEDNGHGRE
-104 CTLKLEGAD
+104 YTLKLEKEK

-129 ADFKDNTNT
+129 EDFKNNT
-138 IESATKGKVVAGN
+138 IENATGVVAGN
-151 FTAEVADG
+151 FSAEVADG

-165 FAGESSINLLEN
+165 FAGESSINLPEN

-218 SKNMKLTY
+218 SKNTKLTY
-226 GNFNSS
+226 GNFNTN
-232 FTTTT
+232 FTTT
-237 TNSDIMYVVNGSE
+237 NNDIMYVVNGSE
-250 PTITKDA
+250 PATPKDA

-270 YNIKVA
+270 YNIKVTD
-276 EWFTQGDMNND
+276 WFRHGDMNND
-287 GILDEKDALTT
+287 GILDEKDALI
-298 KDGKEG
+298 KDG
-304 WTNALAAKGYKTYQ
+304 WTNALADKGYKTYQ
-318 KGTIFAGGFAVPF
+318 QGTIFAGGFAVPF
-331 AATADATLELQLLD
+331 AAADAATLELQLLD
-345 ETGEIL
+345 VNGDIL
-351 KSWTVAMATAQP
+351 KAWPVKMATAQP
-363 TGKGVDGVD
+363 AGQNVEGTALSV
-372 LTVPETAQNFSFF
+372 TETEQNFSFF

-390 TLGKKVDNTDKPGTT
+390 TLGKKMDNKDSHTPGTN
-405 TPDEP
+405 PNEP
-410 EPLDKSQSMILRVND
+410 EPLDKAQSIILRVND

>member
-1 MKKYFMS
+1 MS

-53 LNSEEPGQNIES
+53 LNSEEPGQNIEN

-76 AVVYQKVIP
+76 AVVYQKVIT
-85 NWNTD
+85 NWNLET
-90 KVSSIYTDNGHGRE
+90 VSKPYTDNGHGRE
-104 CTLKLEGAD
+104 CTLKLEGDD

-138 IESATKGKVVAGN
+138 IESATMGKVVSGN
-151 FTAEVADG
+151 FTAEVPDD

-191 AGYYGYFTSIPVEVN
+191 AGYYGYFTSIPVKVN
-206 SKKVTNV
+206 NKTVTNV

-218 SKNMKLTY
+218 SKNTKLTY
-226 GNFNSS
+226 GNFNSN
-232 FTTTT
+232 FTTT
-237 TNSDIMYVVNGSE
+237 NDKIMYVVNGSE
-250 PTITKDA
+250 PATTKDA
-257 KFNGSADNDAYTV
+257 KFNGSAENDAYTV
-270 YNIKVA
+270 YNIKVD
-276 EWFTQGDMNND
+276 EWFTTGDTNND
-287 GILDEKDALTT
+287 GILDEKD
-298 KDGKEG
+298 D
-304 WTNALAAKGYKTYQ
+304 WTNALAGKGYLTYQ

-331 AATADATLELQLLD
+331 AATDAATLELQLLD
-345 ETGEIL
+345 VNGDIL
-351 KSWTVAMATAQP
+351 KSWTVAMATAQSA
-363 TGKGVDGVD
+363 GQGVDGVA
-372 LTVPETAQNFSFF
+372 LTVPETTQNFSFF

-390 TLGKKVDNTDKPGTT
+390 TLGKKVDNTDNKPGTT

>member
-1 MKKYFMS
+1 MS

-53 LNSEEPGQNIES
+53 LNSEEPNQNIEN

-76 AVVYQKVIP
+76 AVVYHKIIT
-85 NWNTD
+85 NWNTEP
-90 KVSSIYTDNGHGRE
+90 VSKPYTDNGHGRE
-104 CTLKLEGAD
+104 CTLKLEGAE

-129 ADFKDNTNT
+129 ADFKNNT
-138 IESATKGKVVAGN
+138 IEGATTGVVAGN

-165 FAGESSINLLEN
+165 FAGESSINLLAD

-191 AGYYGYFTSIPVEVN
+191 AGYYGYFTSIPVKVDNKEV
-206 SKKVTNV
+206 TDV

-226 GNFNSS
+226 GNFNSN
-232 FTTTT
+232 FTTT
-237 TNSDIMYVVNGSE
+237 NNDIMYVVNGSE
-250 PTITKDA
+250 PATTKDA
-257 KFNGSADNDAYTV
+257 KFNGSAENDAYTV

-276 EWFTQGDMNND
+276 DWFTQGDTNKD
-287 GILDEKDALTT
+287 GILDEKD
-298 KDGKEG
+298 KG
-304 WTNALAAKGYKTYQ
+304 WTNALADKGYLTYQ
-318 KGTIFAGGFAVPF
+318 QGTIFAGGFAVPF
-331 AATADATLELQLLD
+331 AAADAATLELQMLD
-345 ETGEIL
+345 VNGEIL

-363 TGKGVDGVD
+363 AGQGVDGVA
-372 LTVPETAQNFSFF
+372 LTVPETTQNFSFF

-390 TLGKKVDNTDKPGTT
+390 TLGKKMDNTTTPGTT
-405 TPDEP
+405 PDQP

>member
-1 MKKYFMS
+1 MS

-53 LNSEEPGQNIES
+53 LNSEEPGQNIEN

-76 AVVYQKVIP
+76 AVVYHKIIA
-85 NWNTD
+85 NWNTET
-90 KVSSIYTDNGHGRE
+90 VSKPYTDNGHGRE
-104 CTLKLEGAD
+104 CTLKLEGAE

-129 ADFKDNTNT
+129 ADFKNNT
-138 IESATKGKVVAGN
+138 IESATTGVVAGN

-191 AGYYGYFTSIPVEVN
+191 AGYYGYFTSIPVKVN
-206 SKKVTNV
+206 NKTVTDV

-218 SKNMKLTY
+218 SKNTKLTY
-226 GNFNSS
+226 GNFNSN
-232 FTTTT
+232 FTTT
-237 TNSDIMYVVNGSE
+237 NDKIMYVVNGSE
-250 PTITKDA
+250 PATTKDA
-257 KFNGSADNDAYTV
+257 KFNGSAENDAYTL

-276 EWFTQGDMNND
+276 DWFTQGDTNKD
-287 GILDEKDALTT
+287 GILDEKD
-298 KDGKEG
+298 D
-304 WTNALAAKGYKTYQ
+304 WTNALAGKGYLTYQ

-331 AATADATLELQLLD
+331 AAANAATLELQLLD
-345 ETGEIL
+345 VNGEIL
-351 KSWTVAMATAQP
+351 KSWTVAMATKQSAGQ
-363 TGKGVDGVD
+363 GVDGVA
-372 LTVPETAQNFSFF
+372 LTVPETVQNFSFF

-405 TPDEP
+405 PDQP